1 MDSRP
6 HRPLRL
12 GMAAANGNENA
23 APLKQALHQRHKS
36 TGQIKNSTSL
46 IPGGG
51 LKLAPKRAA
60 FGEVNTNVRAVGLEL
75 NSKKAPMQTI
85 NSGKENSGS
94 GAVGKK
100 NTILQQPAQ
109 RLKIHGSTVNQ
120 TSVTHAADVYPTR
133 QSMIPESHHP
143 ITRKPH
149 VEAQAPQA
157 VKAVATKKAS
167 FVYDDSRQL
176 AQARATDARPATAVD
191 EAAAQIKPEMAVK
204 NPRQYKSQPHLR
216 TEQPALRRT
225 VSRQLGEV
233 RELPIVEQHEVPDTP
248 YEDALEELIE
258 ANEACGGASISAS
271 VDIDVRTELIGRKM
285 EAAPAATVA
294 FESEDNWDEEDV
306 ELDEDQG
313 YTTAHSFK
321 SHGDNTTQGLAVLLA
336 PKVTVRIRE
345 ELELARI
352 AVEESRTFDEIE
364 EEQWDVSMVAEYGD
378 EIFSYMR
385 ELETR
390 MAPDAHY
397 MDIQTEIQWSMRS
410 VLIDWVIQV
419 HHRFSLL
426 PETLFLSVNYIDR
439 FLSQKVVSVAK
450 LQLVGA
456 TALFIAA
463 KYEEIN
469 CPSVNEIIFMVD
481 NGFSADEIL
490 KAERFMLSML
500 QFELGWPGP
509 MSFLRRISKADD
521 YDLETRTLAKYFL
534 EVTIMDERFVSCPPS
549 YLAAGAHCLSRMIL
563 RKGDWSQAHTHWAG
577 YTWSQ
582 IRPLVKLMLECCHNP
597 EKHHQAV
604 YEKYLDRRYKGAS
617 AYVQEQI
624 DYGFTLP
631 QQGQPALPET
641 PTTPDDLLS
650 HSPFPSL
657 EMNRLMAIATSQA

>member
-149 VEAQAPQA
+149 VETQAPQA

-167 FVYDDSRQL
+167 FVYDDSRQP

-233 RELPIVEQHEVPDTP
+233 RELPIVEQDEVPDTP

-258 ANEACGGASISAS
+258 ANEACGGALISAS

-624 DYGFTLP
+624 DYGFALP
-631 QQGQPALPET
+631 QQGQSALPET